1 MSHTSEIAHTLGAI
15 DTDPRAKGGVFVDPD
30 HVPHRDRTRV
40 PWAFVF
46 SLLILVGF
54 EIWLHVSHWPK
65 KIPYRLDLDEYY
77 AVAAT
82 LDRHDPAD
90 ITIIGSS
97 RARESIDVPVL
108 RGILRRETGQ
118 HLSVA
123 NYGVG
128 GGRAYVF
135 ESIARQILRAKHLP
149 RVIILGTAER
159 DFGNAGDIYDQA
171 PIYWNFDD
179 WKAEYNRRGVKV
191 LDDLPTVIRS
201 YIGKVYLTLGYREQ
215 LSLKIRQIL
224 AGERDT
230 LSQLDGE
237 LTPWQRTN
245 PNRSIATQPPKAD
258 AVRAYVKTLS
268 HGAYP
273 NHELVNAMDRL
284 ARACRSRHVRLIV
297 YQAPIPKILT
307 KYVPKKMEDSYLKAI
322 KHICAANGAKFIR
335 PDQLKLKLGDQNF
348 RDPSHL
354 NLSGAERLS
363 TVLAQRFLV
372 PLLRDATTQ
381 PTTAATQQ

>member
-1 MSHTSEIAHTLGAI
+1 MAVLVAEHSSISNSDGAPATEIGHTTEVSHTLGAI
-15 DTDPRAKGGVFVDPD
+15 DTDPRAKGAVYVAPD

-40 PWAFVF
+40 PWGFIF
-46 SLLILVGF
+46 SLLILAGF
-54 EIWLHVSHWPK
+54 ELWLHLSHWPK

-97 RARESIDVPVL
+97 RARESIDVPVV
-108 RGILRRETGQ
+108 RSILRRETGQ

-135 ESIARQILRAKHLP
+135 ESITRQILRAKHPP

-171 PIYWNFDD
+171 PIYWNLDD

-191 LDDLPTVIRS
+191 LDDLPTVIRT
-201 YIGKVYLTLGYREQ
+201 YLGKIYLTLGYREQ
-215 LSLKIRQIL
+215 LNLRIRQIL
-224 AGERDT
+224 AGEHDT

-237 LTPWQRTN
+237 LTPWQPQSDSFARHTT
-245 PNRSIATQPPKAD
+245 RQTRCDASLCEDLIA
-258 AVRAYVKTLS
+258 RCLS
-268 HGAYP
+268 ESRIGQCDGSP
-273 NHELVNAMDRL
+273 
-284 ARACRSRHVRLIV
+284 RSR
-297 YQAPIPKILT
+297 P
-307 KYVPKKMEDSYLKAI
+307 
-322 KHICAANGAKFIR
+322 AAAGMF
-335 PDQLKLKLGDQNF
+335 
-348 RDPSHL
+348 
-354 NLSGAERLS
+354 
-363 TVLAQRFLV
+363 T
-372 PLLRDATTQ
+372 
-381 PTTAATQQ
+381 